1 MSTDLNILIIG
12 HSHAYWLEQFV
23 NASGLFANFEKQGYK
38 CKISFLGI
46 RGATVSS
53 FRSSAVMARIRRHSP
68 QIVLTMLGG
77 NDLCS
82 LSPHVVASGLC
93 LLATEL
99 LAIGV
104 KQVGLCQ
111 IEHRGRWRHFSVEEG
126 TARADSVNV
135 KMDAEC
141 HGSVSQ
147 FYWRHKSLWTSPV
160 QVFRS
165 DKIHYNE
172 VGNLRLY
179 RSIRGAIFKA
189 LRLYDQAVGGERSG
203 STENVR

>member
-1 MSTDLNILIIG
+1 MSTDLNVLIIG
-12 HSHAYWLEQFV
+12 HGHAYWLEKFV
-23 NASGLFANFEKQGYK
+23 DVSGLFANFEKQGYK
-38 CKISFLGI
+38 CNIAFLGI

-53 FRSSAVMARIRRHSP
+53 FRSAGVMARIRQHSP
-68 QIVLTMLGG
+68 QIVLAMLGG
-77 NDLCS
+77 NDICS
-82 LSPHVVASGLC
+82 RSPHLVASGLC

-99 LAIGV
+99 LAIGGQ
-104 KQVGLCQ
+104 QVALCQ
-111 IEHRGRWRHFSVEEG
+111 IEHQGKWRHCSMEEG

-141 HGSVSQ
+141 QGSVSQ

-165 DKIHYNE
+165 DKVHYNE
-172 VGNLRLY
+172 VANLRLY
-179 RSIRGAIFKA
+179 RSIREAIFKA
-189 LRLYDQAVGGERSG
+189 LRRYDQAVVDRSG